1 MRERKIVIVSESE
14 RDESQC
20 RYLSNSSQKNDDCY
34 FSFVDGIGK
43 KVILLKS
50 FLQSCHPRPSKK
62 YKILPKRWLILFLQ
76 CHWR

>member
-1 MRERKIVIVSESE
+1 MSERERKIVIVSESE

-50 FLQSCHPRPSKK
+50 FCNHAIPDQAKSTKH
-62 YKILPKRWLILFLQ
+62 YQ
-76 CHWR
+76 NVG